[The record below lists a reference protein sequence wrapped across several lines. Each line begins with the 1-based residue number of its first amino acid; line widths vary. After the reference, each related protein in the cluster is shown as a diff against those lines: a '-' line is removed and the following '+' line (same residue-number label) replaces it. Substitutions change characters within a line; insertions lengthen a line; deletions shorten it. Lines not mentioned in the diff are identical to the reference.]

1 MKAFRYW
8 FKKGGSQTLYKV
20 NRPLVQEFILQ
31 YVVEMEK
38 QKLSGNRRRVTVY
51 ASSSNAL
58 VNAYYDAARRLG
70 GILGGAG
77 FDIVYGGGGVGLMRA
92 MADSALEAG
101 AHVHGVLPGFLNTVE
116 HAHKNLSKLEVVHD
130 MRERKH
136 RMLVDSDAV
145 VSLPGGSGTC
155 EEVFEVLTLKR
166 LGQFLGPVVLVNT
179 NHYFDRLIDFLEHSV
194 SERFM
199 SHLHLEMWTVIDQP
213 EQVLDALLSAKA
225 WSSDAFNFAAV
236 EGPASG
242 EYR

>member
-1 MKAFRYW
+1 
-8 FKKGGSQTLYKV
+8 V
-20 NRPLVQEFILQ
+20 I
-31 YVVEMEK
+31 
-38 QKLSGNRRRVTVY
+38 
-51 ASSSNAL
+51 
-58 VNAYYDAARRLG
+58 
-70 GILGGAG
+70 
-77 FDIVYGGGGVGLMRA
+77 
-92 MADSALEAG
+92 
-101 AHVHGVLPGFLNTVE
+101 PGFLNTVE
-116 HAHKNLSKLEVVHD
+116 HAHKNLSRLEVVLD

-199 SHLHLEMWTVIDQP
+199 SPLHLEMWTVIDQP
-213 EQVLDALLSAKA
+213 EQVPDALLSAKA
-225 WSSDAFNFAAV
+225 WSSDAFKFAAV
-236 EGPASG
+236 VRAPSG